1 MEKNNTVTAY
11 KGFDKNLQCR
21 GFQYEVGGEY
31 TTDRAKA
38 CETGFHCC
46 ENPLDA
52 LLYALWVDEPH
63 RRQGAARLLIEAA
76 EREAAS
82 HACRSLALEW
92 DRREAAVW
100 TLEWYERLGYEEK
113 AFGNH
118 NSLLVKQLRKGGK
131 Q

>member
-1 MEKNNTVTAY
+1 MIQ
-11 KGFDKNLQCR
+11 LQHWLSCDR
-21 GFQYEVGGEY
+21 VLI
-31 TTDRAKA
+31 TDETRRASVQVDIFKRDDFRRNYRA
-38 CETGFHCC
+38 
-46 ENPLDA
+46 DA

-63 RRQGAARLLIEAA
+63 RRQGAARLLVEAA

-82 HACRSLALEW
+82 HGCRSLALEW

-118 NSLLVKQLRKGGK
+118 NSLLVKQLRKGDG

>member
-1 MEKNNTVTAY
+1 MIQ
-11 KGFDKNLQCR
+11 LQHWLSCDR
-21 GFQYEVGGEY
+21 LLI
-31 TTDRAKA
+31 TDETRRASVQVDIFKRDDFRRNYRA
-38 CETGFHCC
+38 
-46 ENPLDA
+46 DA
-52 LLYALWVDEPH
+52 LLYSLWVDEPH

-82 HACRSLALEW
+82 HGCRSLALEW

>member
-1 MEKNNTVTAY
+1 MIQLHHWLSC
-11 KGFDKNLQCR
+11 DRLLI
-21 GFQYEVGGEY
+21 
-31 TTDRAKA
+31 TDETRRASVQVDIFKRDDFRRNYRA
-38 CETGFHCC
+38 
-46 ENPLDA
+46 DA

-82 HACRSLALEW
+82 HGCRSLALEW

-118 NSLLVKQLRKGGK
+118 NSLLVKQLRKGGN

>member
-1 MEKNNTVTAY
+1 MIQ
-11 KGFDKNLQCR
+11 LQHWLSYDR
-21 GFQYEVGGEY
+21 VLI
-31 TTDRAKA
+31 TDETHHASVQVDIFKRDDFRRNYRA
-38 CETGFHCC
+38 
-46 ENPLDA
+46 DA

-82 HACRSLALEW
+82 HGCRSLALEW

>member
-1 MEKNNTVTAY
+1 MIQ
-11 KGFDKNLQCR
+11 LQHWLSCDR
-21 GFQYEVGGEY
+21 VLI
-31 TTDRAKA
+31 TDETHRASVQVDIFKRDDFRRNYRA
-38 CETGFHCC
+38 
-46 ENPLDA
+46 DA

-82 HACRSLALEW
+82 HGCRSLALEW
-92 DRREAAVW
+92 DRREAAEW
-100 TLEWYERLGYEEK
+100 TLSWYQRLGYEVE

-131 Q
+131 L